1 MNITLKA
8 TSIAI
13 LTVFAH
19 LAHADVEITAKLIDA
34 PPDVNVTTDLAPL
47 NQIKGVD
54 ILYAPRVTTRS
65 GQRATVEVMR
75 PFQIPEQE
83 PVDLGVSFQF
93 KVDATSSSLT
103 YTGRYTH
110 TDFEGFS
117 DSETKQNPIFETI
130 VMPFNGSIQ
139 DSVPVLI
146 EIKRSKDAKLRRY
159 IYLMIKNV

>member
-1 MNITLKA
+1 MNTTLKV

-13 LTVFAH
+13 LTVFTQ
-19 LAHADVEITAKLIDA
+19 LAHADVEIAAKLIEA
-34 PPDVNVTTDLAPL
+34 SPDVAVTTDLAPL
-47 NQIKGVD
+47 NQMKGVD
-54 ILYAPRVTTRS
+54 ILSAPRVTTRS

-93 KVDATSSSLT
+93 EVDVTSSSLT

-110 TDFEGFS
+110 TEFEGFS
-117 DSETKQNPIFETI
+117 DSEKKQNPIFRTI

-146 EIKRSKDAKLRRY
+146 EIRRDKDAKLKRY
-159 IYLMIKNV
+159 IYLTIKNV